1 MIRVDHGN
9 TGHHLSGRPV
19 PSLHG
24 DTPAII
30 SQSSQPGRCPRSF
43 DSLCST
49 WRKESEDVCKTD
61 VCNPHDV
68 FPVIGSLVY
77 EYFSKLHLADLAFE
91 ALLIPTID
99 SCRRCL
105 RHLQNKECAKITMCE
120 SEAVCLIWMG
130 YIIHFEV
137 QTTSLM

>member
-1 MIRVDHGN
+1 MVI
-9 TGHHLSGRPV
+9 PQ
-19 PSLHG
+19 PSFPNRRSLEG
-24 DTPAII
+24 AQDPSILCAA
-30 SQSSQPGRCPRSF
+30 PGEKNLKMFVKQMCVTRMMF
-43 DSLCST
+43 FQL
-49 WRKESEDVCKTD
+49 
-61 VCNPHDV
+61 
-68 FPVIGSLVY
+68 GSLVY

-120 SEAVCLIWMG
+120 SEDVCLIWMG